1 MNDKELQQ
9 PIIGNNVIK
18 EFVTLTD
25 KVFPSHK
32 STDYLQGAFP
42 TKNKRQLDA
51 IVNFIQTAKI
61 DVFSEVKNGKQLIV
75 VPKKSQVNVKCMV
88 RLDNELRGKKAF
100 FEPVTN
106 LLLPEGFVIE
116 EALVDIKP
124 STRKLNVRVT
134 NITNHPLQIP
144 NRTVLGNL
152 EPVRAVFPLP
162 ENKRS
167 TAVKIQNQSNYVPEV
182 DLSKSNLTREQETR
196 ITELLL
202 EQADA
207 FAKDK
212 DDVGCAPQLQMDIK
226 LVDDVPVQKNYI
238 SIPRPVYKEVKA
250 YLFDLIQKGWI
261 DKSRSNYSSPMVCV
275 RKKDCTLRLCIDYRQ
290 LNLKT
295 MKDRQPLPKIQD
307 VFDSLGGS
315 RWFSV
320 LDQGQA
326 YHQGFVSENSRP
338 FTAFVTPCGLY
349 EWVRIPFGLTNAPA
363 VFQRYMEE
371 SLTDFLDDICI
382 PYLDDTIVFSKT
394 FEKHVQDLRVVL
406 QRLKSR
412 GIKLKPAKCELF
424 RHEVR
429 YLGHIVG
436 AEGYSI
442 DPREKE
448 AVIALKSSQPATIGD
463 VRKLLGLLSYYR
475 KYIPDFARQ
484 ASVLYDLLKDKRSP
498 AEKISRAKKTKAGKA
513 GTGQRSSGEKISWQQ
528 THQEALDTLLDLL
541 GSAGVM
547 TYPNYDLPYVLHTDA
562 SAEGLGAVLYQK
574 QNGMLKVIA
583 YGSRSL
589 SPAEKRYHLHSGK
602 LEFLALK
609 WAITERFRDNLYY
622 APSFEVF
629 TDNNP
634 LTYVLTTARLDATRH
649 RWVAKLAD
657 FRFTIK
663 YRPGKRN
670 GDADSLSRMPL
681 PFETTIKDY
690 TEEVSPD
697 VIGAVVSSMYTQTD
711 GLLKSTSTSP
721 LQACFPEVDAVFDR
735 SPDDV
740 PPATLS
746 REGTT
751 EWQRHCSN
759 TPS

>member
-1 MNDKELQQ
+1 
-9 PIIGNNVIK
+9 
-18 EFVTLTD
+18 
-25 KVFPSHK
+25 
-32 STDYLQGAFP
+32 
-42 TKNKRQLDA
+42 
-51 IVNFIQTAKI
+51 
-61 DVFSEVKNGKQLIV
+61 
-75 VPKKSQVNVKCMV
+75 
-88 RLDNELRGKKAF
+88 
-100 FEPVTN
+100 
-106 LLLPEGFVIE
+106 
-116 EALVDIKP
+116 
-124 STRKLNVRVT
+124 
-134 NITNHPLQIP
+134 
-144 NRTVLGNL
+144 
-152 EPVRAVFPLP
+152 
-162 ENKRS
+162 
-167 TAVKIQNQSNYVPEV
+167 
-182 DLSKSNLTREQETR
+182 
-196 ITELLL
+196 
-202 EQADA
+202 
-207 FAKDK
+207 
-212 DDVGCAPQLQMDIK
+212 
-226 LVDDVPVQKNYI
+226 
-238 SIPRPVYKEVKA
+238 
-250 YLFDLIQKGWI
+250 
-261 DKSRSNYSSPMVCV
+261 
-275 RKKDCTLRLCIDYRQ
+275 
-290 LNLKT
+290 

-307 VFDSLGGS
+307 VLDSLGGS

-320 LDQGQA
+320 LDQGHA
-326 YHQGFVSENSRP
+326 YHQGFVSENSRSV
-338 FTAFVTPCGLY
+338 TAFVTPWGLY

-371 SLTDFLDDICI
+371 SLTDLLDDICI

-394 FEKHVQDLRVVL
+394 FEKHIQDLRVVL

-484 ASVLYDLLKDKRSP
+484 ASVLYGLLKDKRSP

-609 WAITERFRDNLYY
+609 WAITERFRDYLYY

-649 RWVAKLAD
+649 RWVAELAD

-681 PFETTIKDY
+681 PFETTMKDY

-697 VIGAVVSSMYTQTD
+697 VIGAVVSSIYTQTD

-721 LQACFPEVDAVFDR
+721 FQACFPKVDAVFDR

-740 PPATLS
+740 PPATLRKAQENDKDIAPILQAKRNNRRQDIGNVQGRSLVLS
-746 REGTT
+746 REWNKLVIDSSGVLCRKTRLSGDEHRIQLVIPTIFQGRIMRELHDDMGHLGVERVEDLVRSRFYWPKMHNDVEHYITRQCGCIVSKKPTVPKRAPISSITTTAPFELQRVTNIYWLSLTILLASHKPMPQGTSLVALSRRRSSMT
-751 EWQRHCSN
+751 SSSDSDSRHVFTMIREVNSRMN
-759 TPS
+759 YSRS